1 MRLFHQSEDENVCYE
16 IYDGGDVGFY
26 VLRHENQIN
35 THDYL
40 QDTLAL
46 AIECAFDE
54 FGVPVD
60 QWTVVED
67 EPK

>member
-1 MRLFHQSEDENVCYE
+1 MRLFHQSKDENICYE
-16 IYDGGDVGFY
+16 IYDDGDIGFY
-26 VLRHENQIN
+26 VLRNENGTN

-40 QDTLAL
+40 QDTLEL
-46 AIECAFDE
+46 AIECAFEE

-67 EPK
+67 DQE